1 MLCSGCNFDA
11 TKTNT
16 GTQTQIQNHMGL
28 YIQKN
33 SPVHK
38 SYTTTQL
45 QRQIQNTVNGA
56 PQYLF
61 CEFVQYLW
69 GVGL

>member
-1 MLCSGCNFDA
+1 MAIFPALQKLTHICLLSSGCNFDA

-16 GTQTQIQNHMGL
+16 ETQTQIQN
-28 YIQKN
+28 
-33 SPVHK
+33 
-38 SYTTTQL
+38 
-45 QRQIQNTVNGA
+45 TVKAA

-61 CEFVQYLW
+61 CEFVQYLL